1 MQHILRNL
9 RYAVR
14 MLRKSPGLTVTVA
27 LTLALGIGATTAIYT
42 VVYATLI
49 ADMPYPKPDQLV
61 MVWSKTQQFNKNGVS
76 AGDYTDWVRMSSA
89 FQELKAFTGTG
100 FNMAGKEAPEM
111 VRAQMTTPGMYRMMG
126 TPFQLGRDFLPE
138 EGIQGKDRVVVLMNK
153 TWRKLGADP
162 HVIGKQIMLDQKPYT
177 VVGVLPSGQPDRLDQ
192 DLIVPLVFK
201 PEQVNHDFHWIL
213 VMGRLKDGVTLQ
225 QAQADMNTV
234 TKHIAEANPRSNT
247 GWGASVEE
255 LQNDFLDPNTKLTL
269 WLLLGAVGFVLLIAC
284 VNVANLLLAKGTT
297 RQREIAIRSAVGASR
312 SDVFT
317 QFVTESL
324 MLAVIGGVL
333 GVALGYAMLRGL
345 IAVMPDG
352 TLPTEAELRLNLPVL
367 LVAIGATTFA
377 GLLFG
382 CAPAWYASR
391 VDPAESLKEGGRAG
405 SSRVRNRLRQA
416 LVVGEFALAVALLA
430 GAGLALHSFWNL
442 TQVDLGVKT
451 DHVLTFNLPMVKD
464 KDFTS
469 EQIIGH
475 YQQIL
480 RSIESTTG
488 VESATALTG
497 MPLQGMG
504 FGMAFT
510 IQGDK
515 TYGDPSQRPGAGFGM
530 ATPSYFKTF
539 GIQIIKGRGFTEQ
552 DDAANLKVA
561 VVNEQMVKEH
571 FKDKDPIGQRLMVEQ
586 LYPGAT
592 KLGPPQAWQIVGVY
606 HDVRGGSFDRQRAEI
621 IVPFYQSSWPNVG
634 VGVRTA
640 GDPATMTKTIA
651 AAVHAV
657 DPNAALAHVETL
669 NQIKSEDLSG
679 DRFSLLLYVF
689 FAAIALALAAIGIYG
704 VMAFAVGQRSHEIGV
719 RMALGATRERVV
731 RMILR
736 EGFLMAVTGLL
747 LGLVGAYF
755 VGRAMRTTLYGVGTV
770 DVSAFCAVGAI
781 LLLSALV
788 ACYFPARRAAAVE
801 PMKALRTE

>member
-1 MQHILRNL
+1 MSFLRNL
-9 RYAVR
+9 RYSLR
-14 MLRKSPGLTVTVA
+14 MLRKSPGLTTTVA
-27 LTLALGIGATTAIYT
+27 FTLALGIGATTAIYT

-49 ADMPYPKPDQLV
+49 ADMPYPKPKQLV
-61 MVWSKTQQFNKNGVS
+61 IVWSKVQGFRNGVS
-76 AGDYTDWVRMSSA
+76 AGDYTDWARMSTA

-111 VRAQMTTPGMYRMMG
+111 VRGQMTTPGMYRMMG
-126 TPFQLGRDFLPE
+126 NTFQLGRDFLPE
-138 EGIQGKDRVVVLMNK
+138 EGVEGKDHVVVLMNK
-153 TWRKLGADP
+153 LWRRLGADP
-162 HVIGKQIMLDQKPYT
+162 HIIGKQIMLDQKPYT
-177 VVGVLPSGQPDRLDQ
+177 VVGVLSSGQPDRLNQ
-192 DLIVPLVFK
+192 DLVVPLVFK
-201 PEQVNHDFHWIL
+201 PEQLNHDFHWLL

-234 TKHIAEANPRSNT
+234 AKHIAEANPRSNT

-255 LQNDFLDPNTKLTL
+255 LQNDFLGDNTKLTL

-297 RQREIAIRSAVGASR
+297 RQREIAIRTAVGASR

-324 MLAVIGGVL
+324 LLAIIGGLL
-333 GVALGYAMLRGL
+333 GIGLGYAMLRGL
-345 IAVMPDG
+345 VAVMPQD
-352 TLPTEAELRLNLPVL
+352 TLPTEADLRLNLAVL
-367 LVAIGATTFA
+367 LVAIGATTLA

-416 LVVGEFALAVALLA
+416 LVVGEFALAVSLLA

-442 TQVDLGVKT
+442 TQVDLGVRT
-451 DHVLTFNLPMVKD
+451 DHVLTFGLPMVKD

-469 EQIIGH
+469 EQIIAH

-488 VESATALTG
+488 VESASAMTG
-497 MPLQGMG
+497 MPLQGPG
-504 FGMAFT
+504 FGMPFTIEGAPAFT
-510 IQGDK
+510 
-515 TYGDPSQRPGAGFGM
+515 DPSQRPSAGFGM
-530 ATPSYFKTF
+530 ATPNYFKTF
-539 GIQIIKGRGFTEQ
+539 DIRIVKGRGFTEQ
-552 DDAANLKVA
+552 DDAANVKVA
-561 VVNEQMVKEH
+561 VVNEQLVKH
-571 FKDKDPIGQRLMVEQ
+571 YFPHKDPIGQRLLVEQ

-606 HDVRGGSFDRQRAEI
+606 HDVRGGSFSRQREEI
-621 IVPFYQSSWPNVG
+621 MVPFYQSSWPNVG
-634 VGVRTA
+634 VGVRTS
-640 GDPATMTKTIA
+640 GDPATMTKTVA
-651 AAVHAV
+651 VAVHAV
-657 DPNAALAHVETL
+657 DPNAALADVETL
-669 NQIKSEDLSG
+669 DQIKSEDLSG
-679 DRFSLLLYVF
+679 DRFNLLLYVF

-736 EGFLMAVTGLL
+736 EGFVLAVSGLV
-747 LGLVGAYF
+747 LGLIGAYF
-755 VGRAMRTTLYGVGTV
+755 VGRAMRSTLYGVGTV
-770 DVSAFCAVGAI
+770 DVSAFCGVGLV

-801 PMKALRTE
+801 PMRALRTE

>member
-1 MQHILRNL
+1 MGNLLHNL
-9 RYAVR
+9 RYSLR
-14 MLRKSPGLTVTVA
+14 MLRKNPGLTMTVA

-61 MVWSKTQQFNKNGVS
+61 MVWSRIQGFRNSVS
-76 AGDYTDWVRMSSA
+76 AGDYTDWARMSGA
-89 FQELKAFTGTG
+89 FQELKAFSGTG

-126 TPFQLGRDFLPE
+126 STFALGRDFLSE
-138 EGIQGKDRVVVLMNK
+138 EGVAGKDHVVILMNK
-153 TWRKLGADP
+153 TWRRLGADP
-162 HVIGKQIMLDQKPYT
+162 NVIGKQIMLDQKPYT
-177 VVGVLPSGQPDRLDQ
+177 VVGVLSGGQPDRLNQ

-201 PEQVNHDFHWIL
+201 PEQINHDFHWLLI
-213 VMGRLKDGVTLQ
+213 MGRLKDGITLH
-225 QAQADMNTV
+225 QAQADMDTV
-234 TKHIAEANPRSNT
+234 TRHIAQVNPRSNT

-255 LQNDFLDPNTKLTL
+255 LHNDFIGDNTKLML

-297 RQREIAIRSAVGASR
+297 RQREVAIRSAVGASR
-312 SDVFT
+312 GDVFT

-324 MLAVIGGVL
+324 LLAVIGGLL
-333 GVALGYAMLRGL
+333 GIGLGYAMLRGL
-345 IAVMPDG
+345 IAVMPQD
-352 TLPTEAELRLNLPVL
+352 TLPTEADLRLNLPVL
-367 LVAIGATTFA
+367 LVAIGATTLA

-391 VDPAESLKEGGRAG
+391 VDPAESLKEGGRSG

-416 LVVGEFALAVALLA
+416 LVIGEFTLAVALLA

-442 TQVDLGVKT
+442 TRVDLGVQT
-451 DHVLTFNLPMVKD
+451 DHVLTFGLPMVKD
-464 KDFTS
+464 KDFTA

-488 VESATALTG
+488 VESASAMTG
-497 MPLQGMG
+497 MPLQGAG
-504 FGMAFT
+504 FGMPFT
-510 IQGDK
+510 IAGDK
-515 TYGDPSQRPGAGFGM
+515 DFTDPSQRPTAGFGM
-530 ATPSYFKTF
+530 ATPGYFKTF
-539 GIQIIKGRGFTEQ
+539 GIRIVKGRGITDQ

-561 VVNEQMVKEH
+561 VVNEQLVREH
-571 FKDKDPIGQRLMVEQ
+571 FKGRDPIGQRLMVEQ

-606 HDVRGGSFDRQRAEI
+606 HDVRGGSFSRQRAEI
-621 IVPFYQSSWPNVG
+621 MIPFYQSSWPNVG
-634 VGVRTA
+634 FGVRTA

-657 DPNAALAHVETL
+657 DPNAALSDVETL
-669 NQIKSEDLSG
+669 DQIKSEDLSG

-704 VMAFAVGQRSHEIGV
+704 VMAFAVGQRLHEIGV
-719 RMALGATRERVV
+719 RMALGASRERVV

-736 EGFLMAVTGLL
+736 EGFVLAVSGLA

-755 VGRAMRTTLYGVGTV
+755 VGRAMRSTLYDVGTI
-770 DVSAFCAVGAI
+770 DLGAFAAVGAV
-781 LLLSALV
+781 LMVAALV
-788 ACYFPARRAAAVE
+788 ACYFPARRAAAIE
-801 PMKALRTE
+801 PMRALRTE